1 MKQYFTKKYL
11 LLFALPILAIFG
23 AIFYFSNN
31 NFTTST
37 LNLNEKQQLDSVMS
51 VLDQPTVIVDSANE
65 KNIVIESSK
74 MKPESKKKR
83 DSIVIQQ
90 VASSLFRGKSFDEIY
105 QIYESKVNDY
115 LKSKDKKVLQ
125 EIADFSNDP
134 LFNGCKKLDQFK
146 KRFNGLEKKLNGN
159 DTEVY

>member
-146 KRFNGLEKKLNGN
+146 KRFNDLEKKLNGN

>member
-1 MKQYFTKKYL
+1 MKQFFTKKYL
-11 LLFALPILAIFG
+11 LLFALTFLAISG
-23 AIFYFSNN
+23 AFFYFSKGSSS
-31 NFTTST
+31 TSA

-51 VLDQPTVIVDSANE
+51 VLDRPTEIVDSTNE
-65 KNIVIESSK
+65 KNVIVESTK

-90 VASSLFRGKSFDEIY
+90 VASSIFRGKSFDEIY

-146 KRFNGLEKKLNGN
+146 KRFNDLEKKLNGN